1 MNKFRMKEILCRSN
15 NPESGM
21 SLIETTI
28 ALLIIMIALLG
39 VVHSF
44 TYAVTYNAGNA
55 VRSEALA
62 ILQREVEAMR
72 AAKWT
77 SSGIAPE
84 VLGTGPTCD
93 PAVTTF
99 NSAANGGVFEIQR
112 TVDDDPFT
120 DGCQVDATSQIKE
133 ITVTVKPSL
142 ALAIR
147 PANANESWWYA
158 VPATVVLRRT
168 RGN

>member
-1 MNKFRMKEILCRSN
+1 MKVLDQNSLEANSRTT
-15 NPESGM
+15 ESGM

-28 ALLIIMIALLG
+28 ALVIIMIALLG

-77 SSGIAPE
+77 SSGMAGIVA
-84 VLGTGPTCD
+84 GTGPTCD
-93 PAVTTF
+93 PVVTTF
-99 NSAANGGVFEIQR
+99 TSASNGGVFEIQR

-120 DGCQVDATSQIKE
+120 DGCQVDAGTQLKE
-133 ITVTVKPSL
+133 ITVTVRPSL

-147 PANANESWWYA
+147 PNNAEESWWFA